1 MTSDIPPGPSR
12 AAAAFARWL
21 WAAVPVAVFAVSV
34 VAIRNELD
42 DTSVAEVQAA
52 LRQVGILSLV
62 AAMALAAL
70 SYIAMSLQDVLALRT
85 LKVEMP
91 VRRALYIGLVSNAV
105 GQTVGASLLSA
116 GALRWRFYA
125 PLGLSMREAGYV
137 SVFSESSF
145 VLGMAGLL
153 AIALILAPHA
163 LAHVSVSRQL
173 ALLCGI
179 ALLLAL
185 PVYPAIAALRRAPVR
200 IGPFEAPI
208 PRPRVAIAQIVLGIV
223 DALLAGLALT
233 VLLAPSPA
241 QLLPTLAAFALASAA
256 AAASGIPAG
265 LGSFEAVLLLLAPA
279 GNDRIAAALILY
291 RFAYYLMPLAVSA
304 LTMAVAQ
311 RSAAVA
317 AAKRAVAPMRRAT
330 AMAEII
336 ARNIAPRAAGAL
348 VAVAGLVL
356 LLSGATPTLEIRME
370 ILRQFLPLAIVEMS
384 HLAASLTGFA
394 LLLLARGL
402 FQRTAAA
409 WTFTMITLAFGAAT
423 SLAKGLD
430 FEEALVMILAMVV
443 LGLGRDAFHRRS
455 AVFDE
460 PLTPG
465 WLITIAVFVG
475 ASIWLGLFAYSN
487 VAYSRD
493 LWWQFEFN
501 ADAPRF
507 LRATLA
513 VAIAAGAIA
522 LWRLLQVKR
531 ARPHAATFDELT
543 RAAPIIAAS
552 PAADANLACLAD
564 KALLFS
570 DAGDAFLMYGVQ
582 GRSWIAFSDPVGP
595 PERIGE
601 LIWRFREMC
610 DARNVRA
617 VYYQIDSAH
626 LQRYV
631 DLGFSFLKL
640 GEEARIPLAD
650 FDLVGKKWANLRTSR
665 ARAQKD
671 GATFEVI
678 PATCVPAILPRLK
691 QVSDA
696 WLATKGAREKRFTLG
711 FFDAAYLSR
720 SPCAVLRVNG
730 EIKAFAN
737 ILRSGRSEEAS
748 VDLMRQAPDAPQGA
762 MDFLFVELCLWAKAQ
777 GFRWF
782 NLGLAPLSGL
792 EARKLAPAWAKIGA
806 LVFGHGE
813 QFYNF
818 AGLRR
823 YKEKFNPVWRPK
835 YMASPGGLDA
845 IIALADASALVSGG
859 YTGMFGK

>member
-1 MTSDIPPGPSR
+1 MTAETPTDARPV
-12 AAAAFARWL
+12 AAVLARWL
-21 WAAVPVAVFAVSV
+21 WAAVPVIIFGVSV
-34 VAIRNELD
+34 LAIHRELV
-42 DTSVAEVQAA
+42 DTSVDEIAA
-52 LRQVGILSLV
+52 AISQIGVGPLL
-62 AAMALAAL
+62 AAVALAGL
-70 SYIAMSLQDVLALRT
+70 SYLAMSFQDILALRT
-85 LKVEMP
+85 LKIELP
-91 VRRALYIGLVSNAV
+91 ASRALYIGLISNTI

-125 PLGLSMREAGYV
+125 PLGLSARDAGYV
-137 SVFSESSF
+137 SVFTESSF
-145 VLGMAGLL
+145 IFGMAGLL
-153 AIALILAPHA
+153 GVALIVAPQSIAHLGISHSFAIAIG
-163 LAHVSVSRQL
+163 S
-173 ALLCGI
+173 
-179 ALLLAL
+179 ALLLAIL
-185 PVYPAIAALRRAPVR
+185 AYPALASTWRTPLRLGPV
-200 IGPFEAPI
+200 EAPI
-208 PRPRVAIAQIVLGIV
+208 PPARVAIAQIGLGIA
-223 DALLAGLALT
+223 DALFAGLAVA
-233 VLLAPSPA
+233 VLVEPTAA
-241 QLLPTLAAFALASAA
+241 QLMPILAAFALASAA

-265 LGSFEAVLLLLAPA
+265 LGSFEAVLLLMAPIA
-279 GNDRIAAALILY
+279 DERTAAALILY
-291 RFAYYLMPLAVSA
+291 RVAYYLVPVAVSA
-304 LTMAVAQ
+304 LTMAIAQ
-311 RSAAVA
+311 RRAALATARRAAV
-317 AAKRAVAPMRRAT
+317 PMRRAT

-348 VAVAGLVL
+348 VALAGLVL
-356 LLSGATPTLEIRME
+356 LLSGATPALEIRME
-370 ILRQFLPLAIVEMS
+370 ILSNILPLAVIEMS

-409 WTFTMITLAFGAAT
+409 WTFTMIALALGAAT

-430 FEEALVMILAMVV
+430 FEEASVMIVAMVV
-443 LGLGRDAFHRRS
+443 LALGRDAFHRQS
-455 AVFDE
+455 AVLEE
-460 PLTPG
+460 PLSPG

-475 ASIWLGLFAYSN
+475 ASIWLGFFAYSN
-487 VAYSRD
+487 VKYSHD

-513 VAIAAGAIA
+513 IVVVAGGIA

-531 ARPHAATFDELT
+531 AHPHPATTEELA
-543 RAAPIIAAS
+543 RATPIITAS
-552 PAADANLACLAD
+552 AAADANLAYLGD
-564 KALLFS
+564 KSLLFS
-570 DAGDAFLMYGVQ
+570 EAGDAFLMYGVQ

-640 GEEARIPLAD
+640 GEEARVPLAE
-650 FDLVGKKWANLRTSR
+650 FDLVGKKWSNLRNSR

-678 PATCVPAILPRLK
+678 PMECIDAVLPQLR
-691 QVSDA
+691 QISDQ
-696 WLATKGAREKRFTLG
+696 WLAKKGAREKRFTLG
-711 FFDAAYLSR
+711 FFDENYLR
-720 SPCAVLRVNG
+720 RTPCGVLKVNG
-730 EIKAFAN
+730 QIKAFAN
-737 ILRSGRSEEAS
+737 ILQAGRQEEAS
-748 VDLMRQAPDAPQGA
+748 VDLMRQADDAPQGA
-762 MDFLFVELCLWAKAQ
+762 MDFLFVELCFWAKAQ

-835 YMASPGGLDA
+835 YMASPGGIDA
-845 IIALADASALVSGG
+845 IIALTDASALVSGG
-859 YTGMFGK
+859 FTGMFGK